1 MDTVKKVLINN
12 MIPFHI
18 SRNGTVFDTPNAVII
33 VRNTLSLLHE
43 KAEFILMNAV
53 MSFKKKVYI
62 YLHDAEG
69 KDDDLHYI
77 NKYFGDNYEKEEYN
91 DYEFIAG
98 DFKNLVHRLHNFRY
112 IVKDERA
119 LFSLYTE
126 RIPIKIISIERQHYD
141 KAILVMTDDMIKE
154 MHKYYDIN
162 ILDKIDFDVES
173 DCYLSIKKNIRDII
187 NYTIKIKVI
196 GLEGGHRRPCRIING
211 MTEVCGKCM
220 NIVYV
225 NKEHHCK
232 L

>member
-1 MDTVKKVLINN
+1 MDTVKKILINN

-77 NKYFGDNYEKEEYN
+77 NEHFGDTYEKEEYN
-91 DYEFIAG
+91 DYEFIVG

-126 RIPIKIISIERQHYD
+126 RIPIKMISIERQYYD
-141 KAILVMTDDMIKE
+141 KAIIVMTDDMIKE

-173 DCYLSIKKNIRDII
+173 DCYLSIKKNIRDTT
-187 NYTIKIKVI
+187 NYTIKIKPI
-196 GLEGGHRRPCRIING
+196 GLMGGNRTPCRIING
-211 MTEVCGKCM
+211 ITEVCGKCM

-225 NKEHHCK
+225 NKEHPCK